1 MTTSLFLLATVFAL
15 AAVSMGQSPSPPL
28 APKLEFAFEVRAKV
42 AAPTVVGSV
51 PGGTR
56 RIVDVLGGTFQGPKV
71 KGKIRPGGADW
82 QIIRPDGFTEVDARY
97 TLETDK
103 GELIYVSNVG
113 VRTAPPEVLAKLNA
127 GQVVDQ
133 ALIYFRTVPKM
144 ETAAPGLQWLTR
156 SIFVCTGERYP
167 DAVVIRFWRVL

>member
-1 MTTSLFLLATVFAL
+1 MTTSLFLVATLFVL
-15 AAVSMGQSPSPPL
+15 AAVSMGQSPAPPT
-28 APKLEFAFEVRAKV
+28 APKLEFAFEVRAEV
-42 AAPTVVGSV
+42 ATPTIVGSV

-56 RIVDVLGGTFQGPKV
+56 RIVDVLGGSFEGPKV
-71 KGKIRPGGADW
+71 KGKLRPGGADW

-113 VRTAPPEVLAKLNA
+113 IRTAPPDVLAKLNA
-127 GQVVDQ
+127 GQAVDQ
-133 ALIYFRTVPKM
+133 SLVYFRTVPKM

-156 SIFVCTGERYP
+156 SIFICTGERHP
-167 DAVVIRFWRVL
+167 NAVVIRFWRVL

>member
-1 MTTSLFLLATVFAL
+1 MPIFLSAGIGFLLIATVAS
-15 AAVSMGQSPSPPL
+15 AQSKQPV
-28 APKLEFAFEVRAKV
+28 APKLEFAFEVRAEV
-42 AAPTVVGSV
+42 AAPTVLGTV

-56 RIVDVLGGTFQGPKV
+56 RIIDVLGVTFEGPQV
-71 KGKIRPGGADW
+71 KGKLRPGGADW

-113 VRTAPPEVLAKLNA
+113 IRTAPPDVLAKLNA
-127 GQVVDQ
+127 GQAVDQ
-133 ALIYFRTVPKM
+133 ALVYFRTVPKM

-156 SIFVCTGERYP
+156 SIFICTGERHP
-167 DAVVIRFWRVL
+167 NAVVIRFWRVL